1 VNTAIEFWRE
11 FDYDDDD
18 IEGCYRSVGNG
29 YDSLAR
35 CDAAGVAET
44 DGVGFPSSIA
54 TTDLMDVSEKSNC
67 IRACTM
73 LESLT
78 FVEKNMMARGS
89 RPETTMLEFTAQRGY
104 IKDDVVCGLWS
115 IRWLHLRENRA
126 KVAYTTPVTSICNE
140 ITSS

>member
-1 VNTAIEFWRE
+1 
-11 FDYDDDD
+11 
-18 IEGCYRSVGNG
+18 
-29 YDSLAR
+29 
-35 CDAAGVAET
+35 
-44 DGVGFPSSIA
+44 
-54 TTDLMDVSEKSNC
+54 
-67 IRACTM
+67 M

-78 FVEKNMMARGS
+78 FVEKHMMARGS